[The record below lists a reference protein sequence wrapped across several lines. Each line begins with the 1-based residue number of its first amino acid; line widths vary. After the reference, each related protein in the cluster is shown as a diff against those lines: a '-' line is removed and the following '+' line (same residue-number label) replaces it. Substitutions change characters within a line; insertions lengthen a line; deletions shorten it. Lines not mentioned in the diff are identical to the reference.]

1 MAAGFLQITKW
12 KLPGL
17 FKPGLVTSSGQS
29 SHKATLDLKDGYRLT
44 AKKKKQN
51 KTKRGMGVTVPS
63 LEIRSTI
70 V

>member
-44 AKKKKQN
+44 AKKKKN
-51 KTKRGMGVTVPS
+51 KTKQSVGWELLCHLRK
-63 LEIRSTI
+63 
-70 V
+70 